1 MSQSDFQARL
11 NRLQMNRPSTE
22 PTNKS
27 SNPAPKALN
36 NRPTKLS
43 WLTVAAFVFLGR
55 WTAVFA
61 NEEYDL
67 IKETFGEQG
76 AIIVGMIA
84 LALTA
89 IGSLLFLH
97 ALWKQFKPNTPKSV
111 RSGSEQ
117 NKASQVFPQSK
128 RTEQKLGP
136 SIFLIVLFPLL
147 YAIAANLDGLIGEK
161 GKTSHVI
168 FDVVVPSLSTLV
180 LLAFVCAGLVV
191 NIGAIFKFGRRE
203 SPVITP
209 DMSAEQIEA
218 IASQRNQRDGLSG
231 ILLGAGAVGYLGLGT
246 TAVKS
251 PIEDVTKFGFPML
264 LVAAVLVL
272 SVLIRLLLILIRQRR
287 FPWRTPIY
295 FLASAAGVLLL
306 FRRTSLH
313 LSDYEPILASL
324 AN

>member
-1 MSQSDFQARL
+1 MSQSDFDERL
-11 NRLQMNRPSTE
+11 NRLKMKSTS
-22 PTNKS
+22 PV
-27 SNPAPKALN
+27 PADGPIRATPKALN

-43 WLTVAAFVFLGR
+43 WLIVAAFVFLGR

-61 NEEYDL
+61 NEEHEL
-67 IKETFGEQG
+67 IKETYGMQG

-84 LALTA
+84 LALMA
-89 IGSLLFLH
+89 IGSLLLLR
-97 ALWKQFKPNTPKSV
+97 ALWKQFKPNTPKID
-111 RSGSEQ
+111 RPGPAHD
-117 NKASQVFPQSK
+117 KANQVSSQSK
-128 RTEQKLGP
+128 RTQVKLGP
-136 SIFLIVLFPLL
+136 SIFLLVLFPLL
-147 YAIAANLDGLIGEK
+147 YAIAVNLDGLIGGK

-168 FDVVVPSLSTLV
+168 FEVVVPSLSTLV
-180 LLAFVCAGLVV
+180 LLAFVCAGIVFNVGVL
-191 NIGAIFKFGRRE
+191 FKFGRRE
-203 SPVITP
+203 SPLITT
-209 DMSAEQIEA
+209 DMSVEQIEA

-251 PIEDVTKFGFPML
+251 PIEDVTKFGFSML

-272 SVLIRLLLILIRQRR
+272 SVLIRLLLVLIRQRR

-295 FLASAAGVLLL
+295 FLASAAGVFLL